1 MRVHIL
7 QDLPKTAWKG
17 AFAMAEQSLTDK
29 LHCLACRQ
37 APRRDVDVIK
47 CVGNMWWNPKLPLDV
62 RVGAPRPTGGE
73 SALAS
78 LARDMVTSQ
87 AGSRSV
93 LLFDMQPLEMHK
105 TLHQLTYIRH
115 NILCS
120 KSYSRVYRSAVVL
133 GLHTSLAAFLNDG
146 VAPTVYRTAGSKHVV
161 LSKAHKQSKDLFA
174 MCVHVCGPHDM
185 SCMLACL
192 CMSTHA
198 CLAD

>member
-1 MRVHIL
+1 
-7 QDLPKTAWKG
+7 
-17 AFAMAEQSLTDK
+17 MAEQSLTDK

-115 NILCS
+115 DILCS

-133 GLHTSLAAFLNDG
+133 GLHTSLAVRLSDG
-146 VAPTVYRTAGSKHVV
+146 AAPTVYRTDGSKHVV
-161 LSKAHKQSKDLFA
+161 LSKAHKQNKDLFA
-174 MCVHVCGPHDM
+174 IYVHVCGPNMRHVM
-185 SCMLACL
+185 HACACL
-192 CMSTHA
+192 HA
-198 CLAD
+198 PA